1 MKKFAILLFA
11 IVFTA
16 NMSFAE
22 EIKWTVE
29 RNSSSS
35 NVSEPSTVLET
46 KSSRFGNVDFLKLPI
61 KRQVITSA
69 TSDLKT
75 DTVEFDAIL
84 PQSIVSRD
92 PFVIKI
98 DGVKYYMVQNNSIV
112 GQDSTLENIYE
123 PLFKMDKNKDKNLT
137 SQEMKN
143 SNIRFVRLNNKG
155 QLEIAD
161 KSLDYPLINIAY
173 IDLNTL
179 RKTNNTGKLGS
190 FGYFDIYIN
199 KDYQLKRFIGQITYE
214 DEESINKLLGK

>member
-1 MKKFAILLFA
+1 MKKIVILLFT
-11 IVFTA
+11 IVFTM
-16 NMSFAE
+16 NVSFAE

-29 RNSSSS
+29 RNTSSD
-35 NVSEPSTVLET
+35 VSENPVVLET

>member
-11 IVFTA
+11 IVFTT

-29 RNSSSS
+29 RNTSSD
-35 NVSEPSTVLET
+35 VSENPVVLET

>member
-11 IVFTA
+11 IVFTT

-61 KRQVITSA
+61 KRQVVVSSTSTSNND
-69 TSDLKT
+69 TSD
-75 DTVEFDAIL
+75 FDNML
-84 PQSIVSRD
+84 SSIVSRD

>member
-1 MKKFAILLFA
+1 MKKFAILLFT
-11 IVFTA
+11 IVFTM
-16 NMSFAE
+16 NVSFAE

-29 RNSSSS
+29 RNTSSE
-35 NVSEPSTVLET
+35 VSENPVVLET

-61 KRQVITSA
+61 KRQVVVSSTS
-69 TSDLKT
+69 TLNT
-75 DTVEFDAIL
+75 DASVEFETML
-84 PQSIVSRD
+84 PRIASRD
-92 PFVIKI
+92 PFVIKV
-98 DGVKYYMVQNNSIV
+98 DGLKYYMVQNKSIV

-123 PLFKMDKNKDKNLT
+123 PLFKMDKNKDKKLT

-143 SNIRFVRLNNKG
+143 ANIRFVRLNNKG
-155 QLEIAD
+155 QLEMSD
-161 KSLDYPLINIAY
+161 KTLDYPLINVSY

>member
-1 MKKFAILLFA
+1 MKKFAILLFT
-11 IVFTA
+11 IVFTM
-16 NMSFAE
+16 NVSFAE

-29 RNSSSS
+29 RNTSSE
-35 NVSEPSTVLET
+35 VSENPVVLET

-61 KRQVITSA
+61 KRTGSEINSVNIPLALGLIAVLGS
-69 TSDLKT
+69 K
-75 DTVEFDAIL
+75 
-84 PQSIVSRD
+84 D
-92 PFVIKI
+92 PFVIKV
-98 DGVKYYMVQNNSIV
+98 DGIKYYMVQNKSIV

-123 PLFKMDKNKDKNLT
+123 PLFKMDKNKDKKLT

-143 SNIRFVRLNNKG
+143 ANIRFVRLNNKG
-155 QLEIAD
+155 QLEMSD
-161 KSLDYPLINIAY
+161 KTLDYPLINVSY

-214 DEESINKLLGK
+214 DEETIDKLLGK

>member
-1 MKKFAILLFA
+1 MKKIVILLFT
-11 IVFTA
+11 IVFTM
-16 NMSFAE
+16 NVSFAE

-29 RNSSSS
+29 RNTSSD
-35 NVSEPSTVLET
+35 VSENPVVLET

-173 IDLNTL
+173 ID
-179 RKTNNTGKLGS
+179 
-190 FGYFDIYIN
+190 
-199 KDYQLKRFIGQITYE
+199 
-214 DEESINKLLGK
+214 

>member
-1 MKKFAILLFA
+1 MKKFAILLFT
-11 IVFTA
+11 IVFTM
-16 NMSFAE
+16 NVSFAE

-29 RNSSSS
+29 RNTSSH
-35 NVSEPSTVLET
+35 VSENPVVLET

-61 KRQVITSA
+61 KRQVIVSSTSTSNND
-69 TSDLKT
+69 TSD
-75 DTVEFDAIL
+75 FDNML
-84 PQSIVSRD
+84 SSIASRD

-98 DGVKYYMVQNNSIV
+98 DGIKYYMVQNKSIV
-112 GQDSTLENIYE
+112 GQDSTLENIYK
-123 PLFKMDKNKDKNLT
+123 PLFEMDKNKDRKLT
-137 SQEMKN
+137 YQEMKN
-143 SNIRFVRLNNKG
+143 ANVRFVRLNNKG
-155 QLEIAD
+155 QLEMSN
-161 KSLDYPLINIAY
+161 KNFDYPLINVSY

>member
-1 MKKFAILLFA
+1 MKKFVILLFT
-11 IVFTA
+11 IVFTM
-16 NMSFAE
+16 NVSFAE

-29 RNSSSS
+29 RNTSSD
-35 NVSEPSTVLET
+35 VSENPVVLET

-61 KRQVITSA
+61 KRQVVVSSTSTSNND
-69 TSDLKT
+69 TSD
-75 DTVEFDAIL
+75 FDNML
-84 PQSIVSRD
+84 SSIASRD

-98 DGVKYYMVQNNSIV
+98 DGIKYYMVQNKSIV